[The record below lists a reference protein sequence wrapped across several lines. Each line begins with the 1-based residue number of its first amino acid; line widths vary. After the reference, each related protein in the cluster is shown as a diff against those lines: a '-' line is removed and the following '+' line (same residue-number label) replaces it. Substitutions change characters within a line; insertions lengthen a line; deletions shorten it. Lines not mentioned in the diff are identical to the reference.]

1 LLSLRAL
8 QAVRKHL
15 AEQGDSLGIPIYIE
29 ELTKRDKLFH
39 QYKTVTA
46 MSDWQR
52 ENITCSPVLCDIGE
66 EPAYDALLAKVHPTR
81 YISYLTLQVHK
92 GRAEAAPARTNRRQR
107 AESSQLGISRSA
119 RRNTGKGRHGVACS
133 CCLYEPTVHGASAS
147 PPRGMTERGEMERGV
162 HACSCTA

>member
-1 LLSLRAL
+1 MLSLRAL

-92 GRAEAAPARTNRRQR
+92 AGRRPPQRERIGVSVRNPLNSAFPAAHVETR
-107 AESSQLGISRSA
+107 A
-119 RRNTGKGRHGVACS
+119 KGG
-133 CCLYEPTVHGASAS
+133 
-147 PPRGMTERGEMERGV
+147 
-162 HACSCTA
+162 TA